1 MIQCLDQ
8 NLPKTSILCALQLLE
23 VSWNDVNKAAVTY
36 YFRKAKISRE
46 NQIDAVADNNDHFQ
60 ALQEDIHEL
69 RQYNQELASEEWTA
83 KDVVDTDS
91 NVITTDAP
99 MTDIEI
105 LESENLEEENKI
117 DEEDGIKIL
126 DEPVVKPN
134 STEVRN
140 SLKTLQHLHVL
151 FVSNSVFHLSLRL
164 LREYINFRIKVAKKF
179 LTR

>member
-1 MIQCLDQ
+1 
-8 NLPKTSILCALQLLE
+8 
-23 VSWNDVNKAAVTY
+23 
-36 YFRKAKISRE
+36 
-46 NQIDAVADNNDHFQ
+46 
-60 ALQEDIHEL
+60 
-69 RQYNQELASEEWTA
+69 
-83 KDVVDTDS
+83 
-91 NVITTDAP
+91 

-151 FVSNSVFHLSLRL
+151 FVSNSVFHLGLRL
-164 LREYINFRIKVAKKF
+164 LREYINFRIKVAKKL

>member
-23 VSWNDVNKAAVTY
+23 VSWNDVNKAAVIY

-69 RQYNQELASEEWTA
+69 RQC

-105 LESENLEEENKI
+105 LES
-117 DEEDGIKIL
+117 
-126 DEPVVKPN
+126 
-134 STEVRN
+134 
-140 SLKTLQHLHVL
+140 
-151 FVSNSVFHLSLRL
+151 
-164 LREYINFRIKVAKKF
+164 
-179 LTR
+179 